1 MFRGDIQTTLTSLK
15 DCDLH
20 TWRTVH
26 ATETNGGQTR
36 LQGEGTGGTQ
46 RDPARDLGIKT
57 VAFCIS
63 FTGLLDTP
71 HGKLKEV
78 VNS

>member
-1 MFRGDIQTTLTSLK
+1 MTRTLGDLFTPQRRMVGRHGCKGREPAEELK
-15 DCDLH
+15 
-20 TWRTVH
+20 
-26 ATETNGGQTR
+26 
-36 LQGEGTGGTQ
+36 

-78 VNS
+78 VIS